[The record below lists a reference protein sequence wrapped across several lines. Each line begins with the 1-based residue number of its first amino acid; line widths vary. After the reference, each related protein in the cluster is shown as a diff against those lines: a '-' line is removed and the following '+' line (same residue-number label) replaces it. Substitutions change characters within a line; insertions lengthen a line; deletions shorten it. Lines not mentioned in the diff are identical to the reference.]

1 VGLHPIA
8 VPYQLPCEQRCKEN
22 DQSGGHECGK
32 FEHEHIDEL
41 NDEEKTR
48 KHFHGLYR
56 LSKDSLVGL
65 PPTPPKEWQQDKDHQ
80 SIERGTTQREG
91 HGRRLADSVDSEVEH
106 LGAHQGQDFVMR
118 DPVDHSILTYKSA
131 DKGQVIHLEESH
143 PAHKPQDEAGDCRG
157 LSCRSQR

>member
-8 VPYQLPCEQRCKEN
+8 VPYQFSCEQRCKEN

-65 PPTPPKEWQQDKDHQ
+65 PPTPRKKWQQDKDHQ
-80 SIERGTTQREG
+80 SIERGTTDGEQSSSG
-91 HGRRLADSVDSEVEH
+91 IGRIMNSE
-106 LGAHQGQDFVMR
+106 
-118 DPVDHSILTYKSA
+118 I
-131 DKGQVIHLEESH
+131 DKLR
-143 PAHKPQDEAGDCRG
+143 A
-157 LSCRSQR
+157 